1 MGMKPEGVAC
11 EFHLPVP
18 FEHYPQKLSEL
29 DLDLA
34 LVPLEQN
41 LFNECKS
48 NLRLL
53 ELGSCGFPII
63 CTDIEPY
70 RCGLPVH
77 RVKIPLMR
85 GLLQFV
91 NTFTT
96 GTRLRRLVK
105 NCAKQCIATGC

>member
-41 LFNECKS
+41 RFNECKS

-53 ELGSCGFPII
+53 DWEVADS
-63 CTDIEPY
+63 
-70 RCGLPVH
+70 
-77 RVKIPLMR
+77 PLSAR
-85 GLLQFV
+85 ISSL
-91 NTFTT
+91 
-96 GTRLRRLVK
+96 
-105 NCAKQCIATGC
+105 IAVACPFIG